1 MAAKNP
7 FRAASRQQ
15 ERVLEFLW
23 SVYEGLLFP
32 DDSAAIGDNDKK
44 VFARLFQKAERN
56 PLKLPI
62 STIYPV
68 IDVGDVL
75 PYAPR
80 NLSVAASFFKTRRFP
95 KENCSRL
102 KHDKK

>member
-1 MAAKNP
+1 MKGH
-7 FRAASRQQ
+7 
-15 ERVLEFLW
+15 LFLFYNKLTGIMTRNV
-23 SVYEGLLFP
+23 SSCP
-32 DDSAAIGDNDKK
+32 TDNGPSS
-44 VFARLFQKAERN
+44 KAERN

-80 NLSVAASFFKTRRFP
+80 NLSVAASFFILILHRRMFILVI
-95 KENCSRL
+95 RL
-102 KHDKK
+102 NMTEVSFLAP